1 MVIPAGL
8 RKTYTILLLL
18 AVSALL
24 PISSE
29 GGERL
34 AIHIEDMSQGVVGKL
49 LVYEVEKLINQSSR
63 FKIVKRK
70 DNVPKFIITIITDTG
85 NNVSTSYIA
94 TYTSLNKKEEKNWPI
109 MLGFR
114 GICICE
120 ASLIREEA
128 GKIVEVAESSIDYYL
143 SQLMK

>member
-1 MVIPAGL
+1 VIPAGL
-8 RKTYTILLLL
+8 RKTYTILILL
-18 AVSALL
+18 AVLALL

-34 AIHIEDMSQGVVGKL
+34 AIHIEDMSKGVVGKL

-85 NNVSTSYIA
+85 DNMSTSYIA
-94 TYTSLNKKEEKNWPI
+94 TYTSLNKKEDKNWPI

-114 GICICE
+114 GINICE
-120 ASLIREEA
+120 ASRIREVAA
-128 GKIVEVAESSIDYYL
+128 GVVESAETSIDYYL
-143 SQLMK
+143 SQLMQ